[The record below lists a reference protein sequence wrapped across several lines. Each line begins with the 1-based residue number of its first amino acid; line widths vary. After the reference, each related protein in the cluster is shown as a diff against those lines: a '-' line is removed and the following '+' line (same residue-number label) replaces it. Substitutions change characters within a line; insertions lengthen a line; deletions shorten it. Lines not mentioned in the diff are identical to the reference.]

1 MSRSGH
7 NHTESPGAGIIRHMR
22 EICLLTLGFISLS
35 FAITSATRGQ
45 EPPLVNYPRVPQ
57 ALIIS
62 LAGRHYPR
70 ITRALSSVGFQ
81 VREVSAE
88 GDLSSQ
94 RGSDVLLIV
103 PEPEGRQLGGA
114 LIQTIL
120 HDLEGGMP
128 LLLDGATPLAEGL
141 GIKATGTRGEMTRY
155 RWDRYAEDPVRLP
168 GVLAYTRF
176 KESPATQ
183 VLAYDPKGNIPLVVS
198 GSRGRGRFIHS
209 AIPLEPR
216 EGMVFSYLPFLAQ
229 AIVDDLHVAPT
240 LAADN
245 LCVYLD
251 LIGKLDP
258 AAVAAQLKNWSVREV
273 HLAAFYDS
281 EAFHEFARRF
291 IAAAHLEGIAV
302 YAWLEYPMVSREF
315 WKQHPAWREV
325 TASGEPAIMD
335 WRYHMALED
344 PACLRA
350 VVERTRRLVRD
361 YDWDG
366 VDLAE
371 LYFEAAP
378 RIFTYPEDFTPMH
391 PTFRKMFQRRH
402 GVDPIELFNP
412 QSRHYGPQDPKL
424 RRALREYRIEL
435 ITRLTETF
443 LETLARCRTEKPYLQ
458 TTLTVIDALRDPA
471 VKERFGVDPDR
482 LLALQKKYDF
492 AVEIEDPY
500 TVWNESPERYRAI
513 GEHYRR
519 RLQPGTPFSI
529 DVNVVDRMPPG
540 LPLDKPRGLELYQLV
555 ANVAANVDLL
565 TLYGFSTLSPD
576 DMRLVP
582 FVLGAQQM
590 TGEVGEN
597 GTVQAER
604 QLCWQTDTRGR
615 SAYLD
620 GRDWPCLSDSQV
632 LIPAGAHSL
641 STRAEPESPGPS
653 PLRIES
659 ITGIILG
666 AEQAGKRV
674 SFTYESRGRCYVTL
688 NRKPSMAL
696 CDGASALD
704 GVLSDRGHVCLVLP
718 QGKHRVEM
726 E

>member
-1 MSRSGH
+1 
-7 NHTESPGAGIIRHMR
+7 MR
-22 EICLLTLGFISLS
+22 RVYLLTFGFIIGLS
-35 FAITSATRGQ
+35 FVSTSAIRGQ
-45 EPPLVNYPRVPQ
+45 ETPHVNCPRIPQ

-62 LAGRHYPR
+62 ITGTHYPS
-70 ITRALSSVGFQ
+70 ITRALSSVGFH

-88 GDLSSQ
+88 GYLSSQ

-103 PEPEGRQLGGA
+103 PEAEGRQLGGT
-114 LIQTIL
+114 LVQIIL

-128 LLLDGATPLAEGL
+128 LLLDGATPLAAAV
-141 GIKATGTRGEMTRY
+141 GINPTGARGEMIRY

-168 GVLAYTRF
+168 GELSYPRF
-176 KESPATQ
+176 KENPALQ
-183 VLAYDPKGNIPLVVS
+183 VLAYDLKGNTPLVVS
-198 GSRGRGRFIHS
+198 GGHGRGRFIHS
-209 AIPLEPR
+209 AIPLEPSK
-216 EGMVFSYLPFLAQ
+216 GMVFEYLPFLAQ
-229 AIVDDLHVAPT
+229 AIVDELHVAPT

-258 AAVAAQLKNWSVREV
+258 AAVAAQLKSWSVREV
-273 HLAAFYDS
+273 HLAAFHDS
-281 EAFHEFARRF
+281 EAFYEFTRRF

-302 YAWLEYPMVSREF
+302 YAWLEYPMVSLEF
-315 WKQHPAWREV
+315 WNQHPAWREV
-325 TASGEPAIMD
+325 TASGQPAIMD
-335 WRYHMALED
+335 WRRHMALED

-350 VVERTRRLVRD
+350 VVEHTRRLVQD

-366 VDLAE
+366 VDFAE
-371 LYFEAAP
+371 LYVEAAP
-378 RIFTYPEDFTPMH
+378 RIFKYPEDFTPMH
-391 PTFRKMFQRRH
+391 PTFRKMFQRRY

-412 QSRHYGPQDPKL
+412 QSPHYGPRDLRL
-424 RRALREYRIEL
+424 RRALREYRIDL
-435 ITRLTETF
+435 VTQLTGTF
-443 LETLARCRTEKPYLQ
+443 LDTLARCQADKPYLQ
-458 TTLTVIDALRDPA
+458 TTLTIVDALRDPA

-500 TVWNESPERYRAI
+500 TVWNQSPERYRAI
-513 GEHYRR
+513 GEHYRP
-519 RLQPGTPFSI
+519 RLKPGTPFSI

-540 LPLDKPRGLELYQLV
+540 RPLDKPRGLELYQLV

-565 TLYGFSTLSPD
+565 TLYGFSTFSPD

-597 GTVQAER
+597 GTVQAKR
-604 QLCWQTDTRGR
+604 QLYWRTDTRGR
-615 SAYLD
+615 SVYLD
-620 GRDWPCLSDSQV
+620 GRQWPCFSHSQV
-632 LIPAGAHSL
+632 LVLAGTHSV
-641 STRAEPESPGPS
+641 STRTGAESPEQS
-653 PLRIES
+653 ALRIES
-659 ITGIILG
+659 ITGTLLG
-666 AEQAGKRV
+666 AERAGQRV
-674 SFTYESRGRCYVTL
+674 ILTYQSRGRCYVRL
-688 NRKPSMAL
+688 NRKPTNVL

-704 GVLSDRGHVCLVLP
+704 RVLSDRGHVCLVLP